1 MSDKNSE
8 QGILRILPGIKRD
21 ISWWKSVLFF
31 QEDVT
36 ILNVCAS
43 NHLKI
48 HEITTNGKL
57 LVKRNKQKYI
67 SSLRF
72 QHFSFIHY
80 KTSMPKHIKY
90 IDDLRALP
98 IILTVWLL

>member
-1 MSDKNSE
+1 MSDKKEFRARN
-8 QGILRILPGIKRD
+8 INNITRHKKRHFMIK
-21 ISWWKSVLFF
+21 KSVLFP
-31 QEDVT
+31 QENVT

-48 HEITTNGKL
+48 HGMTTNGTL

-67 SSLRF
+67 SSLRC

-90 IDDLRALP
+90 IDDLESIAHHLD
-98 IILTVWLL
+98 